1 MGISPYIRK
10 KTEPEVSGQIS
21 ECGSGNAECGMFFV
35 PPLSGT
41 NYIPPADFTIEASQI
56 CK

>member
-10 KTEPEVSGQIS
+10 KTEPEVSGKIS

-35 PPLSGT
+35 PPLSGI
-41 NYIPPADFTIEASQI
+41 NDIPPADFTIEASQI